1 MANAE
6 QIVDYA
12 MPLMNI
18 ERMAK
23 EVHSRC
29 LENNLRAAEEVA
41 LKLGVE
47 VRILQASLAIMQ
59 NKDSTR

>member
-1 MANAE
+1 METANV
-6 QIVDYA
+6 IDYA

-23 EVHSRC
+23 ETHHRC
-29 LENNLRAAEEVA
+29 LENNLKAAEEVA
-41 LKLGVE
+41 LRLGVE

-59 NKDSTR
+59 GKEVSR